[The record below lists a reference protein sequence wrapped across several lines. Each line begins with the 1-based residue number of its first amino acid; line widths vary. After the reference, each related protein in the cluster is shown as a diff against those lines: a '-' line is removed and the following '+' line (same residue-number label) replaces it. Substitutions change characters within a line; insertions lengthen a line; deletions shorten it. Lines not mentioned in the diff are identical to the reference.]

1 MRNTYE
7 VRAQK
12 FIQRIAA
19 YLQGAETIQDFDW
32 AVCAYNHDHHTSV
45 RLSHGMTRVALI
57 TSDYVVKIDWSP
69 ESIKTFG
76 GCEKEMALYAE
87 AEADGFAHLFA
98 KITPFQ
104 YDGMTFYIMP
114 LIRGIGRTSQD
125 AWEYMT
131 VEESDWCS
139 NHNMYDL
146 HYLNYGWK
154 KDHIVLIDYGAYD
167 QW

>member
-7 VRAQK
+7 IRAQK
-12 FIQRIAA
+12 FIRRIAT
-19 YLQGAETIQDFDW
+19 YLNGAETIQDFEW
-32 AVCAYNHDHHTSV
+32 AANAYNYRYHTRV
-45 RLSHGMTRVALI
+45 RVSHGMTRVALI

-69 ESIKTFG
+69 ENIETFG
-76 GCEKEMALYAE
+76 GCEAEMALYAE
-87 AEADGFAHLFA
+87 AEADGFAYLFA

-104 YDGMTFYIMP
+104 YDDMTFYIMP
-114 LIRGIGRTSQD
+114 LIRGIGRTDED

-146 HYLNYGWK
+146 HYRNYGWK